1 MPRKLQGGT
10 AEIDKK
16 IYLALA
22 CFMKFGIFE
31 FRILRKVNRFRRQII
46 FFKMMCYSFE
56 YHYSRKNR

>member
-1 MPRKLQGGT
+1 
-10 AEIDKK
+10 
-16 IYLALA
+16 
-22 CFMKFGIFE
+22 MKFGIFE